1 MGIAAYNRGTRSIA
15 LGIEM
20 DSYAKQGKIHPS
32 LRPTKE
38 PVPRPDTWGDKT
50 REKATAKA
58 RSVLRYWLSRGNGAP
73 SLDTLADM
81 VQCDSRFTREVAIHA
96 ATTALEEL
104 AEPPKPNTV
113 TEARSARLAPVTAL
127 DSQWSGNDKAAFGSW
142 NTLDGWSF
150 TFEVRLQ
157 PLAVKRETWAATVS
171 FFPPGDS
178 RKWVMRQNFSD
189 RDYAREWCERAAWD
203 AKHDAAKPNGRFGVG
218 ALVGAQYR
226 RPSSN
231 QPWHHPRYSGDPA
244 DPGHGWTG
252 EVIAYNDPRLWAN
265 TLQFPDRTPTQEEVD
280 AHLAHYAEVVRQ
292 SPPHVQRAL
301 REERVPVLWEY
312 GSASLEDETGLF
324 GVAGPVQRKRNGVRG
339 VNDSVRMR
347 LTRMRDEGA
356 PLIVAM
362 EEEGLRVNQPFSLLM
377 LDEALSS
384 EVMQAAVDA
393 LTGEYGNAWEDL
405 VFADGTRI
413 DDPGATMLTV
423 HEIKSKPGGLQ
434 GTTYHYD
441 VTVSFPRD
449 GRYKPNGRRQRD
461 DATLDLFA
469 ARTQP
474 RLLPAA
480 AQPRMAT
487 LEDLATA
494 PLGSLLMTADR
505 TRAYRHAT
513 AGKSGWVPQMPSASS
528 PDGWKD
534 RGGHAQPPG
543 LRLFRVLTDMMA
555 REAFY
560 LSPPVFVAAKRNA
573 RRQRDD
579 ATLGLFAHAPAPS
592 QSVISP
598 MLRATIDRAVRL
610 IKTKPVLFY
619 GEEAIRNAMNLAA
632 ERLMVGDCDGA
643 NAALVDVFDHNVP
656 KTGTYFSSL
665 VMAFKNMI
673 RACDHA
679 SDVPAVTA
687 NSRLDHEQTAQ
698 QSGGYDPHREDAPI
712 LRAIVRLI
720 AQYRAAYPSFSDTAK
735 MLDIAL
741 LRIANGDDNAAG
753 WIQVSRPLPSYRQVL
768 ERASKTRGLSWK
780 RLGVEEDWPIYKDIR
795 SSIEGLE
802 AMRRDPQARLSLQ
815 KNPTMALADK
825 SKGFGRLLSFIELS
839 EAAAFLR
846 Q

>member
-1 MGIAAYNRGTRSIA
+1 MLSKHDLLY
-15 LGIEM
+15 
-20 DSYAKQGKIHPS
+20 
-32 LRPTKE
+32 
-38 PVPRPDTWGDKT
+38 PRL
-50 REKATAKA
+50 
-58 RSVLRYWLSRGNGAP
+58 V
-73 SLDTLADM
+73 TLADRGEM
-81 VQCDSRFTREVAIHA
+81 LAPNHPTEAALTSMMIREGFATQSGDTLKVTPKGRAAVGIPHSRAPIPRWWLDVDWRVLTERMEPTSERVWWLDVDIGRDDASILGPFPTKREAMMNAPLKLMEYLRA
-96 ATTALEEL
+96 AKRKPSDVFKVYVEDAPLGWRPDQSGTWEGEGRVRGGEANRQEIPLSTALRGV
-104 AEPPKPNTV
+104 PK
-113 TEARSARLAPVTAL
+113 R
-127 DSQWSGNDKAAFGSW
+127 
-142 NTLDGWSF
+142 
-150 TFEVRLQ
+150 
-157 PLAVKRETWAATVS
+157 
-171 FFPPGDS
+171 
-178 RKWVMRQNFSD
+178 
-189 RDYAREWCERAAWD
+189 
-203 AKHDAAKPNGRFGVG
+203 NGRFGVG

-265 TLQFPDRTPTQEEVD
+265 TLQFPGRTPTQEEVD

-324 GVAGPVQRKRNGVRG
+324 GVTGPVQRKRNGVRG
-339 VNDSVRMR
+339 VNESVRMR

-434 GTTYHYD
+434 GTTYSYD
-441 VTVSFPRD
+441 VTVSFPKD

-461 DATLDLFA
+461 EATLDLFA
-469 ARTQP
+469 ARAQP

-480 AQPRMAT
+480 TQSRMAT

-513 AGKSGWVPQMPSASS
+513 AGKSGWIPQMPSASS

-573 RRQRDD
+573 RRR
-579 ATLGLFAHAPAPS
+579 
-592 QSVISP
+592 
-598 MLRATIDRAVRL
+598 
-610 IKTKPVLFY
+610 
-619 GEEAIRNAMNLAA
+619 
-632 ERLMVGDCDGA
+632 MV
-643 NAALVDVFDHNVP
+643 
-656 KTGTYFSSL
+656 
-665 VMAFKNMI
+665 
-673 RACDHA
+673 
-679 SDVPAVTA
+679 
-687 NSRLDHEQTAQ
+687 
-698 QSGGYDPHREDAPI
+698 
-712 LRAIVRLI
+712 
-720 AQYRAAYPSFSDTAK
+720 
-735 MLDIAL
+735 
-741 LRIANGDDNAAG
+741 
-753 WIQVSRPLPSYRQVL
+753 
-768 ERASKTRGLSWK
+768 
-780 RLGVEEDWPIYKDIR
+780 
-795 SSIEGLE
+795 
-802 AMRRDPQARLSLQ
+802 AR
-815 KNPTMALADK
+815 
-825 SKGFGRLLSFIELS
+825 
-839 EAAAFLR
+839 
-846 Q
+846 

>member
-1 MGIAAYNRGTRSIA
+1 MAGTKRKRNRWAIQQYRGAPPAGPLVGGVDRTGRWRPSDDALSGREVMA
-15 LGIEM
+15 LG
-20 DSYAKQGKIHPS
+20 AF
-32 LRPTKE
+32 
-38 PVPRPDTWGDKT
+38 
-50 REKATAKA
+50 
-58 RSVLRYWLSRGNGAP
+58 
-73 SLDTLADM
+73 LDTDAPTAFLRRRNWQMEGNDVRARLYDAPDGPTLD
-81 VQCDSRFTREVAIHA
+81 V
-96 ATTALEEL
+96 TTADGMRVLGAAHRDAL
-104 AEPPKPNTV
+104 AEV
-113 TEARSARLAPVTAL
+113 RA
-127 DSQWSGNDKAAFGSW
+127 SGG
-142 NTLDGWSF
+142 
-150 TFEVRLQ
+150 
-157 PLAVKRETWAATVS
+157 
-171 FFPPGDS
+171 
-178 RKWVMRQNFSD
+178 
-189 RDYAREWCERAAWD
+189 DYAAAVTHRLKAMGYRYVYGGGYMAEKGELLALYPED
-203 AKHDAAKPNGRFGVG
+203 LKLLVEFDRKRNGRFGVG

-265 TLQFPDRTPTQEEVD
+265 TLQFPGRTPTQEEVD

-339 VNDSVRMR
+339 VKDSVRMR

-441 VTVSFPRD
+441 VTVNFPTD

-474 RLLPAA
+474 RLLAAA

-513 AGKSGWVPQMPSASS
+513 AGKSGWVPQMHSASS

-573 RRQRDD
+573 RRR
-579 ATLGLFAHAPAPS
+579 
-592 QSVISP
+592 
-598 MLRATIDRAVRL
+598 
-610 IKTKPVLFY
+610 
-619 GEEAIRNAMNLAA
+619 
-632 ERLMVGDCDGA
+632 MV
-643 NAALVDVFDHNVP
+643 
-656 KTGTYFSSL
+656 
-665 VMAFKNMI
+665 
-673 RACDHA
+673 
-679 SDVPAVTA
+679 
-687 NSRLDHEQTAQ
+687 
-698 QSGGYDPHREDAPI
+698 
-712 LRAIVRLI
+712 
-720 AQYRAAYPSFSDTAK
+720 
-735 MLDIAL
+735 
-741 LRIANGDDNAAG
+741 
-753 WIQVSRPLPSYRQVL
+753 
-768 ERASKTRGLSWK
+768 
-780 RLGVEEDWPIYKDIR
+780 
-795 SSIEGLE
+795 
-802 AMRRDPQARLSLQ
+802 AR
-815 KNPTMALADK
+815 
-825 SKGFGRLLSFIELS
+825 
-839 EAAAFLR
+839 
-846 Q
+846 

>member
-265 TLQFPDRTPTQEEVD
+265 TLQFPDRTPTQAEVD

-339 VNDSVRMR
+339 VKDSVRMR

-384 EVMQAAVDA
+384 EVMQDAVDA

-434 GTTYHYD
+434 GTTYSYD
-441 VTVSFPRD
+441 VTVSFPMD

-469 ARTQP
+469 ARAQP

-480 AQPRMAT
+480 TQPRMAT

-494 PLGSLLMTADR
+494 PLGSLLTTRDR
-505 TRAYRHAT
+505 TVAYRHAT
-513 AGKSGWVPQMPSASS
+513 AGKSGWVPQKPSASS
-528 PDGWKD
+528 PDGWAD
-534 RGGHAQPPG
+534 RGGPQSHG
-543 LRLFRVLTDMMA
+543 TRLFRVLTDMMA

-573 RRQRDD
+573 AR
-579 ATLGLFAHAPAPS
+579 
-592 QSVISP
+592 V
-598 MLRATIDRAVRL
+598 LRGREIAREALRKLSNVERFRERGDWSR
-610 IKTKPVLFY
+610 
-619 GEEAIRNAMNLAA
+619 GEEAHVWIVSENRPVDVQIIISRRATSPDSVRFGRREWDFDRYHHVDVVGMSPDAASQKIADALAA
-632 ERLMVGDCDGA
+632 FIRTYRTDKEIERDDEMG
-643 NAALVDVFDHNVP
+643 
-656 KTGTYFSSL
+656 
-665 VMAFKNMI
+665 I
-673 RACDHA
+673 E
-679 SDVPAVTA
+679 DVPLTYGVVGEMPESVRDAINAELARDVGGTVHFRSIGAAVAKCAEILARYGYEWGQVINSLTFLRDTGHTSFEIARTNTRDLFSPAQVDDVALAFQWHKFDTGNVEVVAYVSRGKA
-687 NSRLDHEQTAQ
+687 NS
-698 QSGGYDPHREDAPI
+698 
-712 LRAIVRLI
+712 
-720 AQYRAAYPSFSDTAK
+720 AA
-735 MLDIAL
+735 
-741 LRIANGDDNAAG
+741 R
-753 WIQVSRPLPSYRQVL
+753 RR
-768 ERASKTRGLSWK
+768 RRRG
-780 RLGVEEDWPIYKDIR
+780 
-795 SSIEGLE
+795 
-802 AMRRDPQARLSLQ
+802 AR
-815 KNPTMALADK
+815 
-825 SKGFGRLLSFIELS
+825 
-839 EAAAFLR
+839 
-846 Q
+846 